1 MNKKY
6 YLCSLYVINWKNKG
20 HQLSLRVY
28 ITNIYVSDV
37 NLWALRLGIYFIK
50 KRSLML
56 YSFLEIYKRIKCEY
70 YLYLLYIINWES
82 KGHQLSVRVYITN
95 TNMYKIYGL

>member
-20 HQLSLRVY
+20 HELSVRVY

-37 NLWALRLGIYFIK
+37 NLWALGLGIYFPK
-50 KRSLML
+50 KWSFILF
-56 YSFLEIYKRIKCEY
+56 SFLEIC
-70 YLYLLYIINWES
+70 
-82 KGHQLSVRVYITN
+82 KGI
-95 TNMYKIYGL
+95 